1 MRRRLRIAAG
11 ALMWAAAVV
20 GLGRLLLEGRQAA
33 GVAGGREA
41 TIDRL
46 ARFVVQREASYRIV
60 LPEAVVLKLGDV
72 VEANGRAVG
81 EVTALLDGQHQ
92 ALPHVIAVVQEAR
105 IRIFDRSSPVLHAGA
120 QARLVQVPQA
130 AAWVIRTLFTEET
143 VARIAAE
150 WNRTMLEHRDEV
162 FALLTPIIRDFL
174 IDLEGHVE
182 RSLPGFLQRHA
193 EEVRVLREEIEREL
207 RDDRLAEIFEK
218 EIWPSAQPRVRE
230 VIEKVTEEVWQKV
243 PLWGL
248 TWRLAYQTLPLTD
261 NDHVQRAFT
270 NFIEGEVLPILKSH
284 TDELIT
290 LAREIAREAMK
301 SDAWSSALRKLF
313 GSLVTDP
320 RFHALVQ
327 AFLREV
333 MLDNPDYH
341 DLLWRRLR
349 SPEVAKALE
358 VASLYFEPM
367 VRRMGDIVLGTRE
380 AGITQEFA
388 KVLRSQILLKD
399 LQRIVLDPGPD
410 SAPRLEEGSPIEAR
424 SEVEFAR

>member
-1 MRRRLRIAAG
+1 
-11 ALMWAAAVV
+11 
-20 GLGRLLLEGRQAA
+20 
-33 GVAGGREA
+33 
-41 TIDRL
+41 
-46 ARFVVQREASYRIV
+46 
-60 LPEAVVLKLGDV
+60 
-72 VEANGRAVG
+72 
-81 EVTALLDGQHQ
+81 
-92 ALPHVIAVVQEAR
+92 VIAVVQEAR

-143 VARIAAE
+143 VTRIAEE
-150 WNRTMLEHRDEV
+150 WNRTMLDHREEV

-424 SEVEFAR
+424 SRGGVRPVNRSAPTPGAGLHGGSHAARGARRRERRAGGPTRHLHPAAHGARRLEDASRECLGGAAGRRRDSDRGLRAEQGKACS